1 MIERTISP
9 PPDENHLMPK
19 NNIFIK
25 NDFDNAIW
33 ENGYTVWIEDA
44 VSCPCKG
51 MGSAPQSTCNNC
63 LGTGWIFIAP
73 KETRALMTS
82 INKNTKYKDWNPQ
95 FIGTVAITPIS
106 EIKLSFMSRVT
117 IKGNTSRFSEV
128 VFLRNIPNP
137 VDNFTKYVFL
147 TYRPNNVLNIY
158 VYDGINNRLLKVD
171 SSRYRPSTNPFVIE
185 VDINLLLD
193 TDNGAIS
200 VTYTHELSYNIIDL
214 PHDMRMTKEYDN
226 TDKRRLVDMPVS
238 AIGRKSQYEL
248 GVSSN
253 YSYNNLI
260 DNA

>member
-1 MIERTISP
+1 MIDRKISP
-9 PPDENHLMPK
+9 LPAENDLVPK
-19 NNIFIK
+19 NNIFVK

-33 ENGYTVWIEDA
+33 ENGYRVWVEDA

-51 MGSAPQSTCNNC
+51 MGAAPQSTCNNC

-117 IKGNTSRFSEV
+117 IKDNTSRFSEV
-128 VFLRNIPNP
+128 VLLRNIPNP

-147 TYRPNNVLNIY
+147 TYRPNNVLSVY
-158 VYDGINNRLLKVD
+158 MYDGSNNKLLKID
-171 SSRYRPSTNPFVIE
+171 SSNYRSSLNPFVIE
-185 VDINLLLD
+185 VDISILGESH
-193 TDNGAIS
+193 NGAIS
-200 VTYTHELSYNIIDL
+200 VTYTHELSYNVIDI
-214 PHDMRMTKEYDN
+214 PHDMRITKEYDN
-226 TDKRRLVDMPVS
+226 TNKRSIVDMPVS

-248 GVSSN
+248 GIASN
-253 YSYNNLI
+253 YNF
-260 DNA
+260 DNILLNQ